1 MKRILTAAI
10 AACLLSAC
18 AITPATQ
25 GKIDTGSQMACL
37 GMEAADG
44 VFDACAATVGFPE
57 HDFCA
62 AHVTD
67 EAQVYAGIKAYCTPP
82 YTLDPQTLIAKAAQ
96 AAKDIAALTSKPA
109 Q

>member
-1 MKRILTAAI
+1 MRSLAPAAFTAMM
-10 AACLLSAC
+10 LSAC
-18 AITPATQ
+18 AITPQTQ

-62 AHVTD
+62 AHVAD
-67 EAQVYAGIKAYCTPP
+67 EAKVYAGVKAYCTAP